1 MMSYRSQRSSRRS
14 SGRGRGKVHHEK
26 SKRKARKNRSCN
38 QRLLEASEI
47 LCLEDIANK
56 TLERLNNLGIQTF
69 AFSPFSQY
77 FGDWLLSLKNVISE
91 FESNPNVKVDEEF
104 KERRSKLIS
113 DIELKLSERQREEDF
128 IENAARML
136 TKQRN
141 LLVQTRTEFSYALQ
155 ELVSERKSEIKR
167 LNRSIRILK
176 KDLRATNQGRVSI
189 LNPLARR
196 SKSQRKTE
204 LNRKLDFAKTELE
217 SIESEIETKQE
228 KLRVAYEE
236 KKNTLIEEVRC
247 LEEKIGISEIDNS
260 IEDRRIVCEELVK
273 TVKALLQRNR
283 AAL

>member
-1 MMSYRSQRSSRRS
+1 M
-14 SGRGRGKVHHEK
+14 HHEK
-26 SKRKARKNRSCN
+26 SKRKARKNRSYN
-38 QRLLEASEI
+38 QRLLKVSEI

-77 FGDWLLSLKNVISE
+77 FRDWLLSLKNVISE

-104 KERRSKLIS
+104 KENRSQLIS
-113 DIELKLSERQREEDF
+113 DIELKLFERLREEDF

-155 ELVSERKSEIKR
+155 ELASERKSEIKR
-167 LNRSIRILK
+167 LNRSIRTLK

-217 SIESEIETKQE
+217 SIEREIETKQE
-228 KLRVAYEE
+228 KLRVVYEE

-247 LEEKIGISEIDNS
+247 LEEKIGTSEIDNS
-260 IEDRRIVCEELVK
+260 IEDRRIVCEDLGK

>member
-1 MMSYRSQRSSRRS
+1 LMSYRSQRSSRRS
-14 SGRGRGKVHHEK
+14 SRRGRGKVHHEK
-26 SKRKARKNRSCN
+26 SKRKARKNRSYN
-38 QRLLEASEI
+38 QRLLKVSEI

-77 FGDWLLSLKNVISE
+77 FRDWLLSLKNVISE

-104 KERRSKLIS
+104 KENRSQLIS
-113 DIELKLSERQREEDF
+113 DIELKLFERQREEDF

-155 ELVSERKSEIKR
+155 ELASERKSEIKR
-167 LNRSIRILK
+167 LNRSIRTLK

-217 SIESEIETKQE
+217 SIEREIETKQE
-228 KLRVAYEE
+228 KLRVVYEE

-247 LEEKIGISEIDNS
+247 LEEKIGTSEIDNS
-260 IEDRRIVCEELVK
+260 IEDRRIVCEDLGK

>member
-38 QRLLEASEI
+38 QSLLEASEI
-47 LCLEDIANK
+47 LCLEDIASK

-77 FGDWLLSLKNVISE
+77 FRDWLLSLKNVISE
-91 FESNPNVKVDEEF
+91 FESNANVKVDEEF
-104 KERRSKLIS
+104 KENRSQLIS

-167 LNRSIRILK
+167 LNRSIRALK